1 MCCIK
6 SALRI
11 GQTYLHAQRCSMYKP
26 SACVLILVKTHEET
40 NCTRDVIPYK
50 QNFQTQITL
59 LMFCCW
65 GYADDVVVKY
75 YCCPYQSEGED
86 YEGVSES
93 VLMEA
98 GFKPGACSPLT
109 LSVIKDGVLE
119 SDETV
124 QLSATDTSSR
134 AIPSSNNGATTLI
147 TITDDDSACE
157 WCSD

>member
-1 MCCIK
+1 
-6 SALRI
+6 
-11 GQTYLHAQRCSMYKP
+11 
-26 SACVLILVKTHEET
+26 
-40 NCTRDVIPYK
+40 
-50 QNFQTQITL
+50 
-59 LMFCCW
+59 
-65 GYADDVVVKY
+65 
-75 YCCPYQSEGED
+75 
-86 YEGVSES
+86 
-93 VLMEA
+93 MEA

-157 WCSD
+157 